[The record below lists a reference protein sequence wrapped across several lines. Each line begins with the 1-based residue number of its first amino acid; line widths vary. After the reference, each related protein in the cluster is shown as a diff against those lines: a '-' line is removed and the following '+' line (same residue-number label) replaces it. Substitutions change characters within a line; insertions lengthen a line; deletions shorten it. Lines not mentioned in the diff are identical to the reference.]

1 MSLTEQHTDDAP
13 ASVAYRG
20 YTIVPQPSPGHDDLW
35 HDGYQIFKAGV
46 EVGSRTNTES
56 VHASRETAIDS
67 SLDFARIEID
77 NLVALTE

>member
-1 MSLTEQHTDDAP
+1 MHEADVQNSNVE
-13 ASVAYRG
+13 YRG
-20 YTIVPQPSPGHDDLW
+20 YVIAAQPTQGHDDLW

-46 EVGSRTNTES
+46 EIASRHDTES
-56 VHASRETAIDS
+56 AHTSRDTALDS